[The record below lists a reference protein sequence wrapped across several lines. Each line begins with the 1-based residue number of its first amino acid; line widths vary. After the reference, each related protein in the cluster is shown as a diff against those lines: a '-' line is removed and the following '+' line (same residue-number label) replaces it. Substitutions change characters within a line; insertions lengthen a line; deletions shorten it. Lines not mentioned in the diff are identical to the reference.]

1 MSEPDVDHYRYRAL
15 LKAAD
20 DEPKRLA
27 LIQLLISEG
36 ARDKLAAKSKVAEP
50 ETPLPQ
56 PRPFM
61 LPVPTAEALPEEA
74 TPSNERERLGEA
86 QISST
91 ADDVSMKFADLAA
104 RLSLRAH
111 ELESPAFPSQP
122 PEPKLYTEPSIES
135 EPQNVVATFETATG
149 GSVTSIP
156 SEPSPADDLADRIAK
171 LLSGRAAPR
180 QVQPAATIALPSG
193 ALSGSSVENS
203 IASRIQTA
211 LTESVSVRGPQN
223 ALEHVDRG
231 ELQHSLKPVA
241 IVSEATNPEA
251 IGSPAADPA
260 STNDLVER
268 FVRLLSRRSVPSQ
281 AQPAATIASSPA
293 APPSDSETEN
303 SIMLQIQAALAKQ
316 KLDR

>member
-61 LPVPTAEALPEEA
+61 LPVPTAEARPQEA
-74 TPSNERERLGEA
+74 TPSSERESLGED

-122 PEPKLYTEPSIES
+122 PEPKSYTEPSPEIER
-135 EPQNVVATFETATG
+135 QNVVTTFEMATG
-149 GSVTSIP
+149 DSVTSIP

-180 QVQPAATIALPSG
+180 QAPPAATIE
-193 ALSGSSVENS
+193 SSS
-203 IASRIQTA
+203 
-211 LTESVSVRGPQN
+211 
-223 ALEHVDRG
+223 
-231 ELQHSLKPVA
+231 
-241 IVSEATNPEA
+241 
-251 IGSPAADPA
+251 
-260 STNDLVER
+260 
-268 FVRLLSRRSVPSQ
+268 
-281 AQPAATIASSPA
+281 A

-303 SIMLQIQAALAKQ
+303 SIILQIQAALAKQ

>member
-27 LIQLLISEG
+27 LIQLLIGEG

-61 LPVPTAEALPEEA
+61 LPVPTAEALPLEA
-74 TPSNERERLGEA
+74 TPSSERERLGED

-104 RLSLRAH
+104 RLSLRVH
-111 ELESPAFPSQP
+111 ELESPAFPSHP
-122 PEPKLYTEPSIES
+122 PERESDSEPSTEIER
-135 EPQNVVATFETATG
+135 QNVVATLETATG
-149 GSVTSIP
+149 GWVTSIP

-180 QVQPAATIALPSG
+180 QAPPAATIE
-193 ALSGSSVENS
+193 SSS
-203 IASRIQTA
+203 
-211 LTESVSVRGPQN
+211 
-223 ALEHVDRG
+223 
-231 ELQHSLKPVA
+231 
-241 IVSEATNPEA
+241 
-251 IGSPAADPA
+251 
-260 STNDLVER
+260 
-268 FVRLLSRRSVPSQ
+268 
-281 AQPAATIASSPA
+281 A
-293 APPSDSETEN
+293 APPSDSETED
-303 SIMLQIQAALAKQ
+303 SIILQIQAALAKQ

>member
-1 MSEPDVDHYRYRAL
+1 MNEPDVDHYRYRAL

-50 ETPLPQ
+50 ETPLP
-56 PRPFM
+56 RPLM
-61 LPVPTAEALPEEA
+61 LPVPTTEALPQEA
-74 TPSNERERLGEA
+74 TPSNEREALGEA

-111 ELESPAFPSQP
+111 ELESPSFPSQP
-122 PEPKLYTEPSIES
+122 PDPKSYTEPSIES
-135 EPQNVVATFETATG
+135 EPQNVAATFETATG
-149 GSVTSIP
+149 GSVTSNP

-171 LLSGRAAPR
+171 LLSDRAAPR
-180 QVQPAATIALPSG
+180 QAQSAATIELPSG
-193 ALSGSSVENS
+193 APSGSAVENS
-203 IASRIQTA
+203 IASRIQAA
-211 LTESVSVRGPQN
+211 LTESVGVRGPQN
-223 ALEHVDRG
+223 ALEHIDRG

-241 IVSEATNPEA
+241 ILSEATIPEA
-251 IGSPAADPA
+251 IGSPTADPA

-268 FVRLLSRRSVPSQ
+268 FVRLLSRRPVPSQ
-281 AQPAATIASSPA
+281 PQPAATIASSSA
-293 APPSDSETEN
+293 GSPSDSETEN

-316 KLDR
+316 RLDR